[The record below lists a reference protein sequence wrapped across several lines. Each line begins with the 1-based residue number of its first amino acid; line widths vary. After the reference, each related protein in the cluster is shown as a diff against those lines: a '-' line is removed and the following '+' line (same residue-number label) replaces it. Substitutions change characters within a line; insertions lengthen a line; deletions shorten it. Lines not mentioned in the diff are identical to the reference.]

1 MTATAQLT
9 EASTSRMVKTAKWNI
24 HVNEAGTGHA
34 VIMLHGSGPGASGW
48 SNFNRN
54 IGPLSQNFRVLLMDS
69 PGWGKSDTVKLTG
82 KSRGEVNAE
91 AVKLLMD
98 ALDIEKATL
107 VGNSMGGSAA
117 LNFAIDYPDRIS
129 HIITMGSG
137 AGGVNAVTV
146 PGMSEGIRILRET
159 YEEPSVENFGRL
171 VRIMVYDSSFVT
183 DELLKQRSTSALA
196 NKEHLA
202 NYLTSPQAQRDISGQ
217 LADVTTPA
225 LIIHGR
231 DDRTVPMEGSLRLVS
246 ALPNSRLMIFNHC
259 GHWAQVEKA
268 NEFNRLVTDF
278 IENN

>member
-1 MTATAQLT
+1 MATTTQLT
-9 EASTSRMVKTAKWNI
+9 EADTSRMVKTAKWNI
-24 HVNEAGTGHA
+24 HVNEAGAGHA
-34 VIMLHGSGPGASGW
+34 VVMLHGSGPGASGW

-54 IGPLSQNFRVLLMDS
+54 VGPLSQKFRVLLMDS
-69 PGWGKSDTVKLTG
+69 PGWGKSDTVRLTG

-98 ALDIEKATL
+98 ALDIERATL

-129 HIITMGSG
+129 HIVTMGSG

-146 PGMSEGIRILRET
+146 PGMSEGIRVLREA
-159 YEEPSVENFGRL
+159 YQDPSVENFRRL
-171 VRIMVYDSSFVT
+171 IKIMVYDSSFVT
-183 DELLKQRSTSALA
+183 DELLQQRSSSALA
-196 NKEHLA
+196 NKEHLE
-202 NYLTSPQAQRDISGQ
+202 NFMSSPQVQRDISGQ
-217 LADVTTPA
+217 LTNVETPA

-246 ALPNSRLMIFNHC
+246 ALPNSRLIVFNHC

-268 NEFNRLVTDF
+268 NEFNRLVADF